1 MDRRA
6 GGPRGGSSQDAQ
18 YTRTKFDFKGFLN
31 LIRQTKPKYWQLWLG
46 LILGF
51 IATGAQLAV
60 PKMAQGIIN
69 GLKSGFNSTLLIIAV
84 VLFLASALINA
95 LSGTMLGFFGENIV
109 ARLRRTLWQKLIRL
123 HVNYFDNVK
132 AGEMTSRLVNDSTQI
147 KDLLANAFPQMANS
161 LLQLVGALII
171 MALMDW
177 KMTLVMIV
185 AIPLVMVVM
194 RPIMR
199 QSSKIGLQRQDA
211 LASFNGET
219 GESLGEIRLV
229 KSSNAEEYET
239 TSGYKQI
246 DKLYHIGMREA
257 IFDSIASPV
266 MNTLMLAMFIG
277 LLGYAA
283 VRVADGTMSMG
294 TLLSFMMYLFQ
305 VIGPVGSLGQFFTT
319 LAKTNGSTQRVQD
332 LLKEPEE
339 SFTDG
344 DSESVTDQTVAM
356 EHVDFAYDDD
366 GPVLHDVNF
375 EAKPNS
381 VIAFAGPSGGGKSTI
396 FSLLE
401 RFYQPTSGKITIG
414 GKDVANVNLKDW
426 RSQIGYVSQ
435 DSAIM
440 AGTIRHNLTY
450 GADKTYTDDELWH
463 VLELAYAD
471 KFVHEMPDGL
481 DTQVGERGVKI
492 SGGQRQRLAIAR
504 AFLRDPKILMLDE
517 ATASLDSES
526 EAMVQKAL
534 GELMKGRTTLII
546 AHRLSTIVDADDIYF
561 IENGHVSGHGKHQT
575 LMDELPLYRE
585 YVRIQFKE

>member
-6 GGPRGGSSQDAQ
+6 GGPRGGGPQDAQ

-84 VLFLASALINA
+84 ALFLASALIND

-177 KMTLVMIV
+177 KMTLVMII
-185 AIPLVMVVM
+185 AIPLVMIVM

-305 VIGPVGSLGQFFTT
+305 VIGPVGTLGQFFTT

-344 DSESVTDQTVAM
+344 DNESVTDQTVAM

-450 GADKTYTDDELWH
+450 GADKTYADDELWH
-463 VLELAYAD
+463 VLELAFAD

-561 IENGHVSGHGKHQT
+561 IENGHVSGHGKHQE
-575 LMDELPLYRE
+575 LMTELPLYRE

>member
-6 GGPRGGSSQDAQ
+6 GGPRGGGPQDAQ

-84 VLFLASALINA
+84 ALFLASALINA

-177 KMTLVMIV
+177 KMTLVMII
-185 AIPLVMVVM
+185 AIPLVMIVM

-344 DSESVTDQTVAM
+344 DNESVTDQTVAM

-463 VLELAYAD
+463 VLELAFAD
-471 KFVHEMPDGL
+471 RFVHEMPDGL

-561 IENGHVSGHGKHQT
+561 IENGHVSGHGKHQE
-575 LMDELPLYRE
+575 LMAELPLYRE

>member
-6 GGPRGGSSQDAQ
+6 GGPRGGGPQDAQ

-84 VLFLASALINA
+84 ALFLASALINA

-177 KMTLVMIV
+177 KMTLVMII
-185 AIPLVMVVM
+185 AIPLVMIVM

-344 DSESVTDQTVAM
+344 DNESVTDQTVAM

-463 VLELAYAD
+463 VLELAFAD
-471 KFVHEMPDGL
+471 RVVHEMPDGL

-561 IENGHVSGHGKHQT
+561 IENGHVSGHGKHQE
-575 LMDELPLYRE
+575 LMAELPLYRE

>member
-6 GGPRGGSSQDAQ
+6 GGPRGGGSQDAQ
-18 YTRTKFDFKGFLN
+18 YTRAKFDFKGFLS

-177 KMTLVMIV
+177 KMTLVMII
-185 AIPLVMVVM
+185 AIPLVMIVM

-229 KSSNAEEYET
+229 KSSNA
-239 TSGYKQI
+239 
-246 DKLYHIGMREA
+246 
-257 IFDSIASPV
+257 
-266 MNTLMLAMFIG
+266 
-277 LLGYAA
+277 
-283 VRVADGTMSMG
+283 
-294 TLLSFMMYLFQ
+294 
-305 VIGPVGSLGQFFTT
+305 
-319 LAKTNGSTQRVQD
+319 
-332 LLKEPEE
+332 
-339 SFTDG
+339 
-344 DSESVTDQTVAM
+344 
-356 EHVDFAYDDD
+356 
-366 GPVLHDVNF
+366 
-375 EAKPNS
+375 
-381 VIAFAGPSGGGKSTI
+381 
-396 FSLLE
+396 
-401 RFYQPTSGKITIG
+401 
-414 GKDVANVNLKDW
+414 
-426 RSQIGYVSQ
+426 
-435 DSAIM
+435 
-440 AGTIRHNLTY
+440 
-450 GADKTYTDDELWH
+450 
-463 VLELAYAD
+463 
-471 KFVHEMPDGL
+471 
-481 DTQVGERGVKI
+481 
-492 SGGQRQRLAIAR
+492 
-504 AFLRDPKILMLDE
+504 
-517 ATASLDSES
+517 
-526 EAMVQKAL
+526 
-534 GELMKGRTTLII
+534 
-546 AHRLSTIVDADDIYF
+546 
-561 IENGHVSGHGKHQT
+561 
-575 LMDELPLYRE
+575 
-585 YVRIQFKE
+585 

>member
-84 VLFLASALINA
+84 VLFLASSLINA

-561 IENGHVSGHGKHQT
+561 IENGHVSGHGKHQA